1 MKKLSVLFLITI
13 LSFSKIAIPVYANK
27 IEEIP
32 PDSKTKEEQEIPESQ
47 ESKDEIKEN
56 SETENLPEETE
67 TSCEENQENLYEK
80 TQEKLQEL
88 EEKYNILK
96 KENLRLRKE
105 ILKLHNKSS
114 KTPANKI
121 PVLMYHHLLKQEDI
135 DKYGWEK
142 NNSVLSVE
150 TFEKQMDYLYKNG
163 FYTATLDE
171 LQDFIDGKIKL
182 PKKTVVITFDD
193 GYYSNAIY
201 AHPIMKKYNFRGTIF
216 MLGYRV
222 EEAQK
227 EFEPQSLQSLSLSE
241 SYKYSD
247 VFDYESH
254 TYDLHKLDENKKSL
268 LLVSE
273 KDTIIED
280 LNKNKEILNAKYFAY
295 PYGAYDNNTI
305 EYLKETGHEMAF
317 TTKNGYVIRH
327 VDKFQLPRFG
337 VSPKM
342 NINDFIKIVNQ
353 K

>member
-1 MKKLSVLFLITI
+1 MRKLPILLLITI
-13 LSFSKIAIPVYANK
+13 LLLTQIAIPAYANK
-27 IEEIP
+27 IEDMP
-32 PDSKTKEEQEIPESQ
+32 PNSETKEEPEIPENQ
-47 ESKDEIKEN
+47 ESKEEIKEN
-56 SETENLPEETE
+56 SETENLPEEAE
-67 TSCEENQENLYEK
+67 IPCEENQENLDEK
-80 TQEKLQEL
+80 TQEELQEL

-96 KENLRLRKE
+96 EENLRLRKE
-105 ILKLHNKSS
+105 ILKLHNKLS
-114 KTPANKI
+114 KTSANKV

-171 LQDFIDGKIKL
+171 LQDFIDGKITL

-201 AHPIMKKYNFRGTIF
+201 AYPIMKKYNFKGTIF

-222 EEAQK
+222 EEEQK
-227 EFEPQSLQSLSLSE
+227 EFDPQNLQSLSLSE

-254 TYDLHKLDENKKSL
+254 TYNLHKRDENKKPL

-280 LNKNKEILNAKYFAY
+280 LNKNRELLDAKYFAY
-295 PYGAYDNNTI
+295 PYGLYDNNTI
-305 EYLKETGHEMAF
+305 EYLKETGHKMAF
-317 TTKNGYVIRH
+317 TTENGYVIRH
-327 VDKFQLPRFG
+327 VDKFQLHRFG

-342 NINDFIKIVNQ
+342 NINDFINIVNQ